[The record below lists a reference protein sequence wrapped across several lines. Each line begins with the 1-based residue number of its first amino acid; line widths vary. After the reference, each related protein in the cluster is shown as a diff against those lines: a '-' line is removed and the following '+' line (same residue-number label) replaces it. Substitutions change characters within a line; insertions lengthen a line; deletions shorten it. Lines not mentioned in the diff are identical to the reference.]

1 MSEVVNLEDR
11 VYVLATSVIVDDR
24 RAILKD
30 GDTFAVFDRR
40 GDIQPL
46 GLKEQGLF
54 HTGTRF
60 LSQWELLINHQ
71 RPLLLNSLVTN
82 DNCLLSVD
90 LTNPDLEAPD
100 GTRIRHGTLH
110 TFRSKFLWQ
119 GVCYERI
126 TVSNFGT
133 TSAAIHLIIKFAAD
147 FADIF
152 EVRGFRRD
160 RCGIRQP
167 EETLD
172 RGIEL
177 GYAGLDGVT
186 RRLRIST
193 APAPTRISPH
203 NLDFALLL
211 KPQTSETIYITSAC
225 LVGDTPYGVL
235 PYEHAFSE
243 SPQCVRRFR
252 ATECAIETSD
262 TPFNRWLEQS
272 LEDLRMLTVET
283 PEGPYPFAGIPWFS
297 APFGR
302 DGILAA
308 LMALWVTPSLA
319 RGVLTYLAAHQ
330 GTRVDPTREEEPGKI
345 LHEVRGG
352 ELAATNEIPFGR
364 YYGSVDST
372 PLFLMLATAYFEHTG
387 DRAMLERLW
396 TNIEQALSWIDRYGD
411 PDGDGF
417 YDYISRNPS
426 GLIQQGW
433 KDSHDSV
440 FHADGSI
447 APPPIAL
454 CEMQG
459 YVYAAKNGVAR
470 LADVLGEVELARQLR
485 DEAATLKRRFNEA
498 FWCEEIGTYALA
510 LDREKKPCAVRT
522 SNAGHALFT
531 GIAEPARGARVAA
544 TLFEDDLFSGWGI
557 RTVSS
562 QAALYNPMAYHNG
575 SVWPHDNALI
585 AWGLPAYGSKERAI
599 DLLHAFMD
607 VAAAVNLS
615 RMPELFCGFKR
626 RPDQGITLHPVACS
640 PQAWAAT
647 TVLGLLQ
654 TALGISVAGLRNT
667 ITIDRPQLPHFLAE
681 VAVRGLTV
689 GTGSIDLV
697 FSRIGDDVSTHVTNR
712 SGRIDVTILK

>member
-54 HTGTRF
+54 HTGTRY
-60 LSQWELLINHQ
+60 LSQWELLLNHQ

-90 LTNPDLEAPD
+90 LTNPDLEAPN
-100 GTRIRHGTLH
+100 GSRVRHGTVH
-110 TFRSKFLWQ
+110 TLRAKFLWN
-119 GVCYERI
+119 GVCYERL
-126 TVSNFGT
+126 TLSNFGT
-133 TSAAIHLIIKFAAD
+133 TPAAIHLIIKFGVD

-152 EVRGFRRD
+152 EVRGFRRERRGMRLAD
-160 RCGIRQP
+160 VVVPRGIRLP
-167 EETLD
+167 YE
-172 RGIEL
+172 
-177 GYAGLDGVT
+177 GLDGV
-186 RRLRIST
+186 LRHLQITASIEPTEITSHHLDFSLVLAPQASQTLFIST
-193 APAPTRISPH
+193 AC
-203 NLDFALLL
+203 LDG
-211 KPQTSETIYITSAC
+211 TSSGR
-225 LVGDTPYGVL
+225 LL
-235 PYEHAFSE
+235 PYEQAFSE

-252 ATECAIETSD
+252 AAECEIETSD
-262 TPFNRWLEQS
+262 TPFNRWLAQS

-283 PEGPYPFAGIPWFS
+283 PHGPFPFAGIPWFS

-302 DGILAA
+302 DGIIAA

-319 RGVLTYLAAHQ
+319 RGVLRYLAAHQ
-330 GTRVDPTREEEPGKI
+330 GTALDPTREEEPGKI
-345 LHEVRGG
+345 LHEVRNG

-364 YYGSVDST
+364 YYGSIDST
-372 PLFLMLATAYFEHTG
+372 PLFLMLAAAYFEHTG
-387 DRAMLERLW
+387 DQPLIEGLW
-396 TNIEQALSWIDRYGD
+396 PNIERALEWIDRYGD

-417 YDYISRNPS
+417 YEYTSHNPS

-440 FHADGSI
+440 FHANGHI
-447 APPPIAL
+447 ALPPIAL
-454 CEMQG
+454 CEVQG
-459 YVYAAKNGVAR
+459 YVYAAKIGVATLAER
-470 LADVLGEVELARQLR
+470 LGHHERATQLR
-485 DEAATLKRRFNEA
+485 TAAEDLKRRFNAA

-510 LDREKKPCAVRT
+510 LDGAKRPCAVRT
-522 SNAGHALFT
+522 SNAGHTLFT
-531 GIAEPARGARVAA
+531 AIAEPTRGARVAA

-557 RTVSS
+557 RTVASS
-562 QAALYNPMAYHNG
+562 ERLYNPMAYHNG

-585 AWGLPAYGSKERAI
+585 ALGLPAYGSKERAI

-607 VAAAVNLS
+607 VADAVHLS

-626 RPDQGITLHPVACS
+626 RPEQGITLHPVACS

-647 TVLGLLQ
+647 TVLGLLKA
-654 TALGISVAGLRNT
+654 ALGITVCAERNLVV
-667 ITIDRPQLPHFLAE
+667 IDRPLLPHFLNE
-681 VAVRGLTV
+681 VAVRGLKV
-689 GTGSIDLV
+689 GRGSLDLM
-697 FSRIGDDVSTHVTNR
+697 FSRIANDVSTHVTNR
-712 SGRIDVTILK
+712 IGTVDVTILK

>member
-1 MSEVVNLEDR
+1 MSEVLSLEDR

-90 LTNPDLEAPD
+90 LTNPDLEGPD
-100 GTRIRHGTLH
+100 GSRIRHGTLH
-110 TFRSKFLWQ
+110 TLRSKFLWK
-119 GVCYERI
+119 GVCYERF
-126 TVSNFGT
+126 TVSNFGG
-133 TSAAIHLIIKFAAD
+133 AAAKIHLIIKFAAD

-152 EVRGFRRD
+152 EVRGFRREKRGMRRTD
-160 RCGIRQP
+160 ERTDHGIVLP
-167 EETLD
+167 YE
-172 RGIEL
+172 
-177 GYAGLDGVT
+177 GLDGVSRKLT
-186 RRLRIST
+186 ILPSIE
-193 APAPTRISPH
+193 PAHVTPH
-203 NLDFALLL
+203 HLDFALHLPAQSS
-211 KPQTSETIYITSAC
+211 KTVFISTAC
-225 LVGDTPYGVL
+225 LVGDTPADL
-235 PYEHAFSE
+235 IPYKQAFSE

-252 ATECAIETSD
+252 AAECEIETTD
-262 TPFNRWLEQS
+262 PGFNRWLAQS

-283 PEGPYPFAGIPWFS
+283 PHGPFPFAGIPWFS

-302 DGILAA
+302 DGIITA

-330 GTRVDPTREEEPGKI
+330 GQFLDPSREEEPGKI
-345 LHEVRGG
+345 LHEVRNG

-364 YYGSVDST
+364 YYGSIDST
-372 PLFLMLATAYFEHTG
+372 PLFLMLAAAYFEHTA
-387 DRAMLERLW
+387 DRSLIERIW
-396 TNIEQALSWIDRYGD
+396 PAIERALGWIDRYGD

-417 YDYISRNPS
+417 YEYTSHNPN

-440 FHADGSI
+440 FHADGRI
-447 APPPIAL
+447 AEPSIAL

-459 YVYAAKNGVAR
+459 YVYAAKNGVAL
-470 LADVLGEVELARQLR
+470 LAEKLGSLELAQQLR
-485 DEAATLKRRFNEA
+485 SEAADLKSRFNKS
-498 FWCEEIGTYALA
+498 FWCEAIGSYALA
-510 LDREKKPCAVRT
+510 LDGRKQPCAVRT
-522 SNAGHALFT
+522 SNAGHTLFT

-557 RTVSS
+557 RTVST
-562 QAALYNPMAYHNG
+562 QERVYNPMAYHNG

-585 AWGLPAYGSKERAI
+585 ALGLPAYGGKERVI

-607 VAAAVNLS
+607 VADAVNLA

-626 RPDQGITLHPVACS
+626 RPEQGITLHPVACS

-647 TVLGLLQ
+647 TVFGLLKA
-654 TALGISVAGLRNT
+654 ALGISVNGERNLVVV
-667 ITIDRPQLPHFLAE
+667 DRPVLPHFLNE
-681 VAVRGLTV
+681 VTVRSLRV
-689 GTGSIDLV
+689 GRGSIDLL
-697 FSRIGDDVSTHVTNR
+697 FSRVANDVSTHVTSR
-712 SGRIDVTILK
+712 SGPVDVKILK